1 MPQDDASTAPPAPR
15 TRLVIFDFDGV
26 VVDSEPISLS
36 TLRDTLAHFGLDLTI
51 DAVRSRFLGN
61 SVPRI
66 AQAIRAET
74 GQDQPGF
81 AAHWYDLLF
90 ARFRAELR
98 PMPGITDLLDALDRR
113 GVAYCIASG
122 SAFQRLDVSLEVTGL
137 APRFEGR
144 VFSADLVARGK
155 PAPDLFLH
163 AAQCMGVAP
172 RDCLVVEDAP
182 AGIEAAEAAGMR
194 ALGFVGGGHLAAL
207 AQAHGALLA
216 ERGAEGV
223 LSALDEVLAAL

>member
-1 MPQDDASTAPPAPR
+1 MSQDATGADTRAM

-51 DAVRSRFLGN
+51 DAVRARFLGN

-74 GQDQPGF
+74 GRDQPGF
-81 AAHWYDLLF
+81 AAHWYDMLF

-98 PMPGITDLLDALDRR
+98 AMPGITELLDALDRR

-122 SAFQRLDVSLEVTGL
+122 SAYQRLDVSLEVTGL
-137 APRFEGR
+137 APRFAGR
-144 VFSADLVARGK
+144 VFSADLVLRGK
-155 PAPDLFLH
+155 PAPDLFLL
-163 AAQCMGVAP
+163 AAERMGVAP
-172 RDCLVVEDAP
+172 GECLVVEDAP
-182 AGIEAAEAAGMR
+182 AGIEAARAAGMR

-207 AQAHGALLA
+207 AQSHGVLLT
-216 ERGAEGV
+216 ERGAERV
-223 LSALDEVLAAL
+223 LTALDEVTASL

>member
-90 ARFRAELR
+90 ARFRVELR

-163 AAQCMGVAP
+163 AAQSMGVAP